1 MGAREESRLTNSVG
15 SNDAEHMKSLLGGN
29 KIFRLICSACQ
40 AIAVVIN
47 SDLGQGK
54 FVSVGYSAWEGGL
67 WREMNGIR
75 GEQRCRERRGGEEG
89 GV

>member
-40 AIAVVIN
+40 AVVVVIN

-54 FVSVGYSAWEGGL
+54 FVSVGYSAWEGWITKG
-67 WREMNGIR
+67 
-75 GEQRCRERRGGEEG
+75 RRFVEG
-89 GV
+89 NEWDKGRTEV